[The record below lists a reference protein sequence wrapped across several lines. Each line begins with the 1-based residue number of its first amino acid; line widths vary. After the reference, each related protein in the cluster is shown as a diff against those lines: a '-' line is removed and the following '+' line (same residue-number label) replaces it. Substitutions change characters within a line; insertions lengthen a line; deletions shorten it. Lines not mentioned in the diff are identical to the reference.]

1 LERSIIVGWTR
12 SLTKFGALFR
22 RNEIARDLDDEI
34 RTHIAMEVDEN
45 LEDGMKPEEARHAAH
60 RSFGNVAIA
69 REDSRGVWLYR
80 WFDDLGKDLRF
91 AVRMLLKNRGF
102 SAVAVI
108 SLALG
113 FGLNTTIFTVVNA
126 VLLNPLPVRDVSR
139 LVQLDTVDTKTK
151 VTQSNFEKLGLSFP
165 NFEDYRRQNEVLTEL
180 AAWLTIPITWSGG
193 AEPRQLQGS
202 LVSANYFDALGLT
215 PAAGRFFLPDED
227 TKPNSNTVAVIS
239 YGLWVNKFG
248 SDPGVV
254 GRTMILN
261 ATPYTIIGIGP
272 RGFKGTVSIG
282 STEQVWIPT
291 SMEAQVL
298 AGFFVENFH
307 DRRLLSMT
315 TFGRLKPGIDCK
327 RAEASLKTIASRL
340 ESEYPKDNAGRSVVL
355 TPLADTAVGVNNH
368 DQFALAG
375 ATMLVAVGL
384 VLLIACAN
392 LANLL
397 LAQAARR
404 EKEMTVR
411 AALGAGRGRLLRQLL
426 TESTLLSLTGAVVGL
441 VLAYWGRGLLWSYRP
456 SFIQQKDVDLALD
469 SHVLLFTLGIA
480 LLTGALFGA
489 APAIKASSPDL
500 ADTLKAGGRGNSVGW
515 RSNPVRSLLVV
526 VETALA
532 LVALIGAGLFIRSQ
546 QNAQKIDPGFESE
559 KLFMMAVDLGALH
572 YKEGQGEQFYRS
584 VVERASAAPGVQ
596 SATVAGNFPLG
607 GGFARTVFPEGQDET
622 TGYRGTLTLTDSVT
636 PNYFDTLRIPILEG
650 HGFTDADRK
659 ETRQVAVVSTAMA
672 KHFWPNES
680 AVGKRF
686 HFFGD
691 PGLREIVGVSANT
704 VVNQIG
710 DPPQPIAYLP
720 MAQEYSPFATVQ
732 VRTKGEPEAAIGTVR
747 SVVQSLDTNLAI
759 TNVQTI
765 HEIMN
770 QALWAPRMGAAL
782 LTLFGGLA
790 LILAAGGVYG
800 VLSYSVNQ
808 QRHEIG
814 IRRAL
819 GAQESDVMRLVAGPG
834 MRLAGAGLALGL
846 LLSGVFARLLASLL
860 FGVNAMDPW
869 TFLGVTALLLVVA
882 LVACYI
888 PARRALQV
896 DPLVALR
903 YD

>member
-1 LERSIIVGWTR
+1 MSLTR
-12 SLTKFGALFR
+12 SLTKLSGLFR
-22 RNEIARDLDDEI
+22 RKEIARDLDDEI
-34 RTHIAMEVDEN
+34 RAHIDMQVTEN
-45 LEDGMKPEEARHAAH
+45 LEDGMEPEEARHAAH
-60 RSFGNVAIA
+60 RSFGSVALA
-69 REDSRGVWLYR
+69 QEDSRGVWLYR
-80 WFDDLGKDLRF
+80 WFDDFGKDLRF
-91 AVRMLLKNRGF
+91 AVRMLVKNRGF

-126 VLLNPLPVRDVSR
+126 ILLNPLPVRDVSR
-139 LVQLDTVDTKTK
+139 LVELDTVDTKTK
-151 VTQSNFEKLGLSFP
+151 VTQTNFDKLGMSFP
-165 NFEDYRRQNEVLTEL
+165 NFEDYRRQNEVLTDVV
-180 AAWLTIPITWSGG
+180 AWLTLPVTWSGG
-193 AEPRQLQGS
+193 AEPRQVQAS
-202 LVSANYFDALGLT
+202 LVSANYFDVLGLV
-215 PAAGRFFLPDED
+215 PAAGRFFFRDED

-239 YGLWVNKFG
+239 YALWTNKFG
-248 SDPGVV
+248 SDPSVV
-254 GRTMILN
+254 GKTVILN
-261 ATPYTIIGIGP
+261 ATPYTVIGIAP
-272 RGFKGTVSIG
+272 RGFKGAISIG
-282 STEQVWIPT
+282 SSEQVWIPT
-291 SMEAQVL
+291 SMEEQVL

-315 TFGRLKPGIDCK
+315 TFGRLKPGMGIK
-327 RAEASLKTIASRL
+327 QAEASLQTIASRL
-340 ESEYPKDNAGRSVVL
+340 EGEYPKDNAGRSVVL
-355 TPLADTAVGVNNH
+355 TPLAETAVGVNQH

-426 TESTLLSLTGAVVGL
+426 TESMLLSLAGAVVGL

-456 SFIQQKDVDLALD
+456 SFIQQNDVDLALD

-515 RSNPVRSLLVV
+515 RNNPLRSLLVV

-532 LVALIGAGLFIRSQ
+532 LVALVGAGLFIRSQ

-559 KLFMMAVDLGALH
+559 KLFVMAVDLGALH
-572 YKEGQGEQFYRS
+572 YKEGQAQQFYRS
-584 VVERASAAPGVQ
+584 VVERASSAPGVQ
-596 SATVAGNFPLG
+596 SATIAANFPMG
-607 GGFARTVFPEGQDET
+607 GGFSRTVFPEGQDEAS
-622 TGYRGTLTLTDSVT
+622 GYRGTLTTTDSVA

-650 HGFTDADRK
+650 HAFSDNDRK
-659 ETRQVAVVSTAMA
+659 ETRQVAVVSDAMA

-691 PGLREIVGVSANT
+691 TGLREIVGVSGNS
-704 VVNQIG
+704 VQGQIG
-710 DPPQPIAYLP
+710 DPPQPVVYLP
-720 MAQEYSPFATVQ
+720 MTQEYSPFATVQ
-732 VRTKGEPEAAIGTVR
+732 VRTTGDPDAVVGSVR
-747 SVVQSLDTNLAI
+747 SVVQALDTNLAI

-765 HEIMN
+765 REIMN

-790 LILAAGGVYG
+790 LVLAAVGVYG

-819 GAQESDVMRLVAGPG
+819 GAQEADVIRLVAGQG
-834 MRLAGAGLALGL
+834 MRLAVAGLVLGL
-846 LLSGVFARLLASLL
+846 LLSGFFARLLASLL
-860 FGVNAMDPW
+860 FGVSAMDPW
-869 TFLGVTALLLVVA
+869 TFLGVTTVLLVVA

>member
-1 LERSIIVGWTR
+1 VIVGLR
-12 SLTKFGALFR
+12 RNLAKLGGLFR
-22 RNEIARDLDDEI
+22 RSQIVADIDDEI
-34 RTHIAMEVDEN
+34 RAHIDMQVTEN
-45 LEDGMKPEEARHAAH
+45 LEDGMQPEQARQAAH
-60 RSFGNVAIA
+60 RSFGNVALA
-69 REDSRGVWLYR
+69 QEDSRGMWFYR
-80 WFDDLGKDLRF
+80 WFDDFGKDLRF

-126 VLLNPLPVRDVSR
+126 VLLHPLPVRDVSR
-139 LVQLDTVDTKTK
+139 LVELDTIDTKTK
-151 VTQSNFEKLGLSFP
+151 VTQWNFAKLGMSFP
-165 NFEDYRRQNEVLTEL
+165 NFEDYRRQNKVLTGVV
-180 AAWLTIPITWSGG
+180 AWLTIPITWSGG

-202 LVSANYFDALGLT
+202 LVSANYFDVLGLT

-261 ATPYTIIGIGP
+261 ATPYTIVGIAP
-272 RGFKGTVSIG
+272 RGFKGAVSIG
-282 STEQVWIPT
+282 STEHVWIPT
-291 SMEAQVL
+291 SMEEQVL

-315 TFGRLKPGIDCK
+315 VFGRLKPGIDIK
-327 RAEASLKTIASRL
+327 QAEASLRTIASSL
-340 ESEYPKDNAGRSVVL
+340 QSEYPKDNAGRSVVL
-355 TPLADTAVGVNNH
+355 TPLADTAVGVNQH

-404 EKEMTVR
+404 EREMTVR

-426 TESTLLSLTGAVVGL
+426 TESTLLSLAGAVVGL

-456 SFIQQKDVDLALD
+456 SFIEQNDVDLALD

-489 APAIKASSPDL
+489 APAIKASTPDL

-546 QNAQKIDPGFESE
+546 QNAQKIDPGFESQR
-559 KLFMMAVDLGALH
+559 LFAMAFDLGALH
-572 YKEGQGEQFYRS
+572 YKEGQAQQFYRS
-584 VVERASAAPGVQ
+584 VVERASSAPGVE
-596 SATVAGNFPLG
+596 SATVAANFPLG
-607 GGFARTVFPEGQDET
+607 GGFSRTIFPEGQDEAS
-622 TGYRGTLTLTDSVT
+622 GYRGTLTLTNSVV

-650 HGFTDADRK
+650 HTFTDNDRK
-659 ETRQVAVVSTAMA
+659 DTRLVAVVSDAMA

-691 PGLREIVGVSANT
+691 TALREIVGVAGNT

-710 DPPQPIAYLP
+710 DPPQPEAYLP
-720 MAQEYSPFATVQ
+720 MTQEYSPFATVQ

-747 SVVQSLDTNLAI
+747 SVVQALDTNLAI

-790 LILAAGGVYG
+790 LILAAVGVYG

-819 GAQESDVMRLVAGPG
+819 GAQEGDVMRLVAGQG
-834 MRLAGAGLALGL
+834 MRLAIAGLVLGL

-860 FGVNAMDPW
+860 YGVSAMDPW
-869 TFLGVTALLLVVA
+869 TFLGVTTVLLVVA

>member
-1 LERSIIVGWTR
+1 VSLARIFAKLAGLFHRERINHDID
-12 SLTKFGALFR
+12 
-22 RNEIARDLDDEI
+22 EEI
-34 RTHIAMEVDEN
+34 RAHLEMEVSEN
-45 LEDGMKPEEARHAAH
+45 LEGGMDPEEARHAAR
-60 RSFGNVAIA
+60 RSFGNIA
-69 REDSRGVWLYR
+69 LTKEDSRGVWIYR
-80 WFDDLGKDLRF
+80 WFEDFGKDLRF
-91 AVRMLLKNRGF
+91 AMRMLIKNRGF

-139 LVQLDTVDTKTK
+139 LVELDTVDTKTK
-151 VTQSNFEKLGLSFP
+151 VTQSNFAKLGMSFP
-165 NFEDYRRQNEVLTEL
+165 NFEDYRKQNEVLTDVV
-180 AAWLTIPITWSGG
+180 AWLTIPITWSGG

-202 LVSANYFDALGLT
+202 LVSANYFDVLGLK
-215 PAAGRFFLPDED
+215 PASGRFFFADED

-239 YGLWVNKFG
+239 YALWTNKFG
-248 SDPGVV
+248 ADPKII
-254 GRTMILN
+254 GRSMVLN
-261 ATPYTIIGIGP
+261 ATPYTIIGIAP
-272 RGFKGTVSIG
+272 HGFKGAVSLG
-282 STEQVWIPT
+282 STEHVWVPT
-291 SMEAQVL
+291 SMEGQVL
-298 AGFFVENFH
+298 AGFFAENFH

-315 TFGRLKPGIDCK
+315 VFGRLKPGIGIK
-327 RAEASLKTIASRL
+327 QAQASLQTIATRL
-340 ESEYPKDNAGRSVVL
+340 ESEYPKDNAGRGVVL
-355 TPLADTAVGVNNH
+355 TPLAETVVGANQQ
-368 DQFALAG
+368 DQFTLAG

-426 TESTLLSLTGAVVGL
+426 TESTLLSLAGAVVGL
-441 VLAYWGRGLLWSYRP
+441 VLAYWGRGVLWSYRP
-456 SFIQQKDVDLALD
+456 SFIQANDVDLALD
-469 SHVLLFTLGIA
+469 WHVLLFTLGIA
-480 LLTGALFGA
+480 LITGALFGA
-489 APAIKASSPDL
+489 APAIKASTPNL
-500 ADTLKAGGRGNSVGW
+500 AETLKAGGRGNSVGW

-526 VETALA
+526 FETALA
-532 LVALIGAGLFIRSQ
+532 LVALIGAGLFVRSQ

-559 KLFMMAVDLGALH
+559 KLFMMAFDLGALH
-572 YKEGQGEQFYRS
+572 YQEGPAQQFYRS
-584 VVERASAAPGVQ
+584 VAERASSAPGVVA
-596 SATVAGNFPLG
+596 ATVASNFPLG
-607 GGFARTVFPEGQDET
+607 GGFSRTVFPEGQDEAS
-622 TGYRGTLTLTDSVT
+622 GYRGTLTLTNSVV
-636 PNYFDTLRIPILEG
+636 PNYFDTLRIPILDG
-650 HGFTDADRK
+650 HAFSDNDRK
-659 ETRQVAVVSTAMA
+659 ETRLVAVVSQAMA

-691 PGLREIVGVSANT
+691 AGLREIVGVCGNT

-710 DPPQPIAYLP
+710 DPPQPVAYLP
-720 MAQEYSPFATVQ
+720 MTQEYSPFGTIQ
-732 VRTKGEPEAAIGTVR
+732 VRTKGDPEGAIGTVR
-747 SVVQSLDTNLAI
+747 NVVQSLDTNLAI

-765 HEIMN
+765 REILN

-790 LILAAGGVYG
+790 LVLAAVGVYG

-808 QRHEIG
+808 QRQEIG

-819 GAQESDVMRLVAGPG
+819 GAQEGDVLRLVAGQG
-834 MRLAGAGLALGL
+834 MRLAIAGLVLGL
-846 LLSGVFARLLASLL
+846 LLSVVFARMLASLL
-860 FGVNAMDPW
+860 FDVSAMDPW
-869 TFLGVTALLLVVA
+869 TFLSVTVVLLVVA

-888 PARRALQV
+888 PARRALKV